1 MSRIVSTT
9 TVGIVGGGPAGLML
23 SHLLHL
29 EGVESAVVENRS
41 REYVEHRVRAGVLE
55 QGTVDLLE
63 ASGVGARLK
72 REGLIHHGI
81 ELRFDGHGHRIA
93 MTELTGQI
101 KELRDIN
108 EQFLRAAARSTQ
120 ETLARID
127 IDARTYDARGA
138 SDSSLVGAQ
147 LVDKS
152 LKVA

>member
-1 MSRIVSTT
+1 LLWRERELLELMIFKLEEEHLLLTAGKSRWLEHATREVEQVMGRLRDAGLSR
-9 TVGIVGGGPAGLML
+9 TVAVAALATEWDSSEDATLRELVAHAPAGPWAEILA
-23 SHLLHL
+23 SHL
-29 EGVESAVVENRS
+29 
-41 REYVEHRVRAGVLE
+41 
-55 QGTVDLLE
+55 Q
-63 ASGVGARLK
+63 
-72 REGLIHHGI
+72 
-81 ELRFDGHGHRIA
+81 A

-127 IDARTYDARGA
+127 IDARIYDARGA

-152 LKVA
+152 L